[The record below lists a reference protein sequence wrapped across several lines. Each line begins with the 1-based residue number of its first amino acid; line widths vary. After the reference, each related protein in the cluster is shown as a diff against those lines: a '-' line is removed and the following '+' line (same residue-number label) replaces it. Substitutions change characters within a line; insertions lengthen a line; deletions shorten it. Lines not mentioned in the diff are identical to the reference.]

1 MQLPLRRLLLIIGL
15 CVASTWTAEGQS
27 TPGVRDGVALMQQ
40 GRLEEARAIF
50 QSVLQ
55 RDPQN
60 QQAQDQAVAATE
72 RLALEQR
79 AGNHTVDA
87 LQELMDGQKLVPS
100 SARLAY
106 DIGILEDEMQLY
118 PEAARALETAKQL
131 HMDDPMLLY
140 AMARV
145 QMDAGQLETAA
156 QTMQQYLQVR
166 PGDASAHFGLGR
178 IYQIGMKFD
187 KAVPEFQESIRLQP
201 VQSEA
206 WYQLGDIALKQHEFD
221 EALTD
226 FNHTLERNP
235 RHGGALAGSGECLF
249 REKQYEKAL
258 EFLDRAIAA
267 APDYQTGHYYRGL
280 TLARLGRKEESE
292 KELATATALADAE
305 NKKSATRYQLTVTGQ
320 P

>member
-1 MQLPLRRLLLIIGL
+1 MRISLRPSLLVVCLS
-15 CVASTWTAEGQS
+15 VAAAWPAGGQS
-27 TPGVRDGVALMQQ
+27 TPGVQDGIVLMQQ
-40 GRLEEARAIF
+40 GRVAEARAIF
-50 QSVLQ
+50 ESVLE

-60 QQAQDQAVAATE
+60 QQAQDQEVAATE

-79 AGNHTVDA
+79 GGNHMVEA
-87 LQELMDGQKLVPS
+87 LQLLMDGQKAVPA

-118 PEAARALETAKQL
+118 PEAAKALETAQQL

-145 QMDAGQLETAA
+145 QMDAGQLEKAA
-156 QTMQQYLQVR
+156 QTMQQYLQQR

-178 IYQIGMKFD
+178 IYQIGMQFD
-187 KAVPEFQESIRLQP
+187 KATAEFQESIRLQP

-206 WYQLGDIALKQHEFD
+206 WYQLGDVALKQRQFE

-226 FNHTLERNP
+226 FGKTLERNP
-235 RHGGALAGSGECLF
+235 HHGGALAGSGEALF

-258 EFLDRAIAA
+258 DFLDRAIAV

-292 KELATATALADAE
+292 KELATAASLADAE
-305 NKKSATRYQLTVTGQ
+305 NKKSATRYQLTRTTQ